1 MAKDRSGGEHGFKL
15 VECSLSVHGPVK
27 FPPFFEQRCDRN
39 DDAGITL
46 NKTTI
51 EIGKTEEYLD
61 VLNGRR
67 NGPIDD
73 GGDSIWLHRN
83 TMGSN
88 DKTKKADFFDMELTF

>member
-27 FPPFFEQRCDRN
+27 FPPFFEQGRDRN

-51 EIGKTEEYLD
+51 EIGKTEEDLD

-67 NGPIDD
+67 GGPIDD
-73 GGDSIWLHRN
+73 GGNSIGLHRDTARRN
-83 TMGSN
+83 E
-88 DKTKKADFFDMELTF
+88 KTKKADFFDMELTF